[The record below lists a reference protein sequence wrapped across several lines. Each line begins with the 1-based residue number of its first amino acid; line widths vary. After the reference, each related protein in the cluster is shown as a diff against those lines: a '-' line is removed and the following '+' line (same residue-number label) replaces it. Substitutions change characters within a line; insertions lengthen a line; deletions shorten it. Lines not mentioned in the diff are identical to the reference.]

1 MQNDLVIYMDLFMV
15 TAIVIVFLV
24 SFAIPFYYFQRKWWK
39 GLFIGIPVQI
49 AVFIFWGVV
58 IGFGSMLYV
67 DNFFEKEVDNAMV
80 TVRGTDVARH
90 NSDTLVYSDTLVW
103 SLTPDE
109 VCLVGKEK
117 EKVRKR
123 FYYDFLRL
131 SPVSVGVEDR
141 IVVTFD
147 VKHKKVTATDMD
159 KPMEV
164 VQVDWE
170 KVNDYLNK

>member
-1 MQNDLVIYMDLFMV
+1 MQNDLVIYMSLFMV
-15 TAIVIVFLV
+15 TAIIILLLV
-24 SFAIPFYYFQRKWWK
+24 SFLIPFYYFQRKWWK

-49 AVFIFWGVV
+49 AVFIFWGGV
-58 IGFGSMLYV
+58 IGFGSLLYM
-67 DNFFEKEVDNAMV
+67 DYYFEKEVSSAMV
-80 TVRGTDVARH
+80 TLRGADVARH
-90 NSDTLVYSDTLVW
+90 RGDTLVW
-103 SLTPDE
+103 ALTPDE
-109 VCLVGKEK
+109 ECLVGKE
-117 EKVRKR
+117 EEDDRKR
-123 FYYDFLRL
+123 LYYDFLRL

>member
-1 MQNDLVIYMDLFMV
+1 MQNDIVIYMSLFVV
-15 TAIVIVFLV
+15 TAIIILLLV
-24 SFAIPFYYFQRKWWK
+24 SFLIPFYYFQRKWWK

-49 AVFIFWGVV
+49 AVFILGGVV
-58 IGFGSMLYV
+58 IGFGSLLYV

-90 NSDTLVYSDTLVW
+90 NSDTLVW

-109 VCLVGKEK
+109 VCLV
-117 EKVRKR
+117 
-123 FYYDFLRL
+123 DFLRL

>member
-1 MQNDLVIYMDLFMV
+1 MQNDLLIYSDLFMV

-24 SFAIPFYYFQRKWWK
+24 SFAIPSYGYRRKRWK
-39 GLFIGIPVQI
+39 GFFIGILVQI
-49 AVFIFWGVV
+49 AVFILVGVV
-58 IGFGSMLYV
+58 IGFGSMQYV
-67 DNFFEKEVDNAMV
+67 HYTVKKELDGAMV

-90 NSDTLVYSDTLVW
+90 RNDTLVW

-109 VCLVGKEK
+109 VCLVGNNNVN
-117 EKVRKR
+117 VRKR
-123 FYYDFLRL
+123 IYYDFIRL

-141 IVVTFD
+141 IVVKFD
-147 VKHKKVTATDMD
+147 VKRKKVTATDMD

-170 KVNDYLNK
+170 KVNHYLNK

>member
-1 MQNDLVIYMDLFMV
+1 
-15 TAIVIVFLV
+15 
-24 SFAIPFYYFQRKWWK
+24 
-39 GLFIGIPVQI
+39 
-49 AVFIFWGVV
+49 
-58 IGFGSMLYV
+58 
-67 DNFFEKEVDNAMV
+67 
-80 TVRGTDVARH
+80 
-90 NSDTLVYSDTLVW
+90 
-103 SLTPDE
+103 
-109 VCLVGKEK
+109 LVGKEK
-117 EKVRKR
+117 EEVRKR

>member
-1 MQNDLVIYMDLFMV
+1 MQNDLLIYCDLFMV

-24 SFAIPFYYFQRKWWK
+24 SFAIPSYGYRRKRWK
-39 GLFIGIPVQI
+39 GFFIGILVQI
-49 AVFIFWGVV
+49 AVFIFGGVV

-67 DNFFEKEVDNAMV
+67 HYTVKKELDGAMV

-90 NSDTLVYSDTLVW
+90 RNDTLVW

-109 VCLVGKEK
+109 VCLVGNNN
-117 EKVRKR
+117 VHFRKR
-123 FYYDFLRL
+123 IYYDFIRL

-141 IVVTFD
+141 IVVKFD
-147 VKHKKVTATDMD
+147 VKRKKVTATDMD

-170 KVNDYLNK
+170 KVNHYLNK

>member
-1 MQNDLVIYMDLFMV
+1 MQNDLVIYMSLFMV
-15 TAIVIVFLV
+15 TAIIILLLV
-24 SFAIPFYYFQRKWWK
+24 SFLIPFYYFQRKWWK

-49 AVFIFWGVV
+49 AVFILGGVV

-90 NSDTLVYSDTLVW
+90 NSDTLVW

-117 EKVRKR
+117 EEVRKR
-123 FYYDFLRL
+123 FYCDFLRL